1 MLSRAS
7 VLIFRG
13 LLCGLFFVSQIL
25 FASVYSLQQQV
36 SLKTYFA
43 DNLSLSTINE
53 NERYGGTGALSV
65 DLSRETETSSLSSE
79 FLLEA
84 NNYNIKSYSTFD
96 QLANIN
102 YIRINERGSW
112 GLNGSYDRNSTRE
125 LEEASESFGSR
136 EQIDSRV
143 FSRAVGAN
151 WNWQLN
157 EKNILAMNANLT
169 DVAYESEFRSGYEY
183 GQGSLLWQH
192 FWSDRLRLQANVS
205 YSLFDSEGSS
215 VNVLSP
221 LFQDVIDAGLL
232 SLDDASFLVSAC
244 QVGINLTDQVAGGAL
259 EPWDCFEEL
268 ESDRRQSTDTYQ
280 IGIYY
285 VFNEQLVLDF
295 LYGRS
300 YVDSEKSATY
310 INLPSVTGGEGSRMN
325 SQKSDDKGVTY
336 QANINYSNERLQSA
350 FNASRNE
357 GVNGNGTLS
366 LNTRASLNAQYSF
379 NRRHSIASVVQ
390 WDRQENSGFSGAEF
404 YDRDIASVMLSY
416 TYRISG
422 YWSLRS
428 VYRLKDLS
436 RAWQSAHGR
445 GNEFHLT
452 VKWSPAKTS
461 WSR

>member
-25 FASVYSLQQQV
+25 FASEYSLQQQV
-36 SLKTYFA
+36 SLKTYFT
-43 DNLSLSTINE
+43 DNLSLSTIDKK
-53 NERYGGTGALSV
+53 ERYGGTGALSV
-65 DLSRETETSSLSSE
+65 DLSKETETSSLSSE

-96 QLANIN
+96 QLANID

-125 LEEASESFGSR
+125 LEEASQSFGPR

-143 FSRAVGAN
+143 LSRAVGAN

-157 EKNILAMNANLT
+157 EKNVLAINANLT
-169 DVAYESEFRSGYEY
+169 DVAYESEFRDGYEY

-192 FWSDRLRLQANVS
+192 FISNRMRLQANVS
-205 YSLFDSEGSS
+205 YSLFDSENGS

-232 SLDDASFLVSAC
+232 PLDDAFSLVSAC
-244 QVGINLTDQVAGGAL
+244 QEGLIDKINGGAL
-259 EPWDCFEEL
+259 GPWSCFEKL
-268 ESDRRQSTDTYQ
+268 ETDSRQSTDTYQ
-280 IGIYY
+280 IGVYY
-285 VFNEQLVLDF
+285 VFNEQLVLDI

-300 YVDSEKSATY
+300 FVDSEKSNIY
-310 INLPSVTGGEGSRMN
+310 INLPSITGGEGPRILS
-325 SQKSDDKGVTY
+325 KKEDEDDGVTY

-357 GVNGNGTLS
+357 GVNSNGALS

-445 GNEFHLT
+445 GNEFHLSI
-452 VKWSPAKTS
+452 KWSPAKTS